1 MRLRFSRTDAQINLT
16 NHPDKRNAAA
26 AEGVKLKTPNDVI
39 RYLNEDEEALE
50 VVLPYIETDF

>member
-1 MRLRFSRTDAQINLT
+1 MKIDLSQIPEDALDTVRQI
-16 NHPDKRNAAA
+16 AA

-39 RYLNEDEEALE
+39 RYLHEDEEALE